1 MKKLIALVLALVC
14 ALGLVGCDNSAQIND
29 KSKQVIVLPS
39 EVNAVEVSGYYNGSV
54 INEGDFVV
62 ADLDTFATWI
72 SQLSLEHRTF
82 EEGKTPSETQAGGN
96 SYHFNVNNGAL
107 SFTYADGGIEAY
119 IVYNEEWYEVLNP
132 SELPFK

>member
-14 ALGLVGCDNSAQIND
+14 VLGLVGCDNSAQNND
-29 KSKQVIVLPS
+29 NSELIIDLPS

-54 INEGDFVV
+54 INAGDFVV
-62 ADLDTFATWI
+62 EDFDTFVTWI